1 MLATLLF
8 LAGTADT
15 TLHLRVLSINDF
27 HGQLAPATYGW
38 SRGRPVGG
46 LDGLRRLMDSLEAE
60 CACPTLRLDAGDEMQ
75 GTLLSNLVA
84 GRSSVEGL
92 NLLGIDVAAVGNH
105 DLDWGQDSLRA
116 RQRDARYGW
125 VVANVFDSVTGRR
138 PDWADP
144 YTIVPVAGMR
154 VAVIGFMTR
163 ETKQIVS
170 ARHVAGLVVR
180 GGIEPLRDVL
190 EDVARADPDFTIL
203 LAHAG
208 GFCRDDGCSGEI
220 LDLARELPEGAVDL
234 IVSGH
239 THSIL
244 NTRVN
249 GIPIVQSWSN
259 ARALGVSDLV
269 RHPGG
274 TREVM
279 ARVDTVWADAPA
291 SEETRALLAD
301 YEAIAAPL
309 ADRVITTLRDTLQRT
324 RGEQHA
330 LGNLLANALRVVGQA
345 DVGLINN
352 GGIRSD
358 LPAGPVTYGQL
369 FQLQPFANRVV
380 RLTLTGRTLR
390 SVLEHAVMDGVPDAH
405 VSGVTVRWDRSRPA
419 GDRVREVR
427 LADGRPLDPEA
438 TYTIAL
444 GDFLHTG
451 GGGYSMLVPLSA
463 EPVNLTDLE
472 LTIRYLESLPS
483 PVVISSDPR
492 FVPGPR

>member
-1 MLATLLF
+1 MIATLLF
-8 LAGTADT
+8 LAAAADT
-15 TLHLRVLSINDF
+15 TLHLRVLSVNDF
-27 HGQLAPATYGW
+27 HGQLAPATYAW

-46 LDGLRRLMDSLEAE
+46 LDGLRRLMDSVEAE

-84 GRSSVEGL
+84 GRSSVEGM

-105 DLDWGQDSLRA
+105 DLDRGQDSLRA
-116 RQRDARYGW
+116 RQNDARYGW

-154 VAVIGFMTR
+154 VAVIGYMTR

-180 GGIEPLRDVL
+180 GGIEPLGDVL

-208 GFCRDDGCSGEI
+208 GFCREDGCTGEI
-220 LDLARELPEGAVDL
+220 LDLARDLPEGRVDL

-239 THSIL
+239 THSLL

-249 GIPIVQSWSN
+249 GIPIVQSLSN
-259 ARALGVSDLV
+259 ARALGVSDLT
-269 RHPGG
+269 RTPEG
-274 TREVM
+274 TRVTT
-279 ARVDTVWADAPA
+279 RVDTVWADAPV
-291 SEETRALLAD
+291 SEETRAFLAT

-309 ADRVITTLRDTLQRT
+309 ANRVIAILRDTLQRT
-324 RGEQHA
+324 RGEQYA
-330 LGNLLANALRVVGQA
+330 LGNLLADALREVGQA

-358 LPAGPVTYGQL
+358 LPAGNVTYGQL

-380 RLTLTGRTLR
+380 RLTLSGRTLR
-390 SVLEHAVMDGVPDAH
+390 AVLEHAVGDGTPDAH
-405 VSGVTVRWDRSRPA
+405 VAGVTVRWDRSRPA

-427 LADGRPLDPEA
+427 LTDGRRLDPEG
-438 TYTIAL
+438 TYTLAL

-451 GGGYSMLVPLSA
+451 GGGYTMLVPLPA

-472 LTIRYLESLPS
+472 LTIRYLESRPS
-483 PVVISSDPR
+483 PVVVPSDPR
-492 FVPGPR
+492 FVPVGR

>member
-1 MLATLLF
+1 MLATLLL
-8 LAGTADT
+8 LAASADT

-60 CACPTLRLDAGDEMQ
+60 CSCPTLRLDAGDEMQ

-144 YTIVPVAGMR
+144 YTIVPVSGMR

-180 GGIEPLRDVL
+180 GGIEPLQDVL
-190 EDVARADPDFTIL
+190 EDVARAAPDFTIL

-208 GFCRDDGCSGEI
+208 GFCRDDGCTGEI
-220 LDLARELPEGAVDL
+220 LDLARDLPEGLVDL

-239 THSIL
+239 THSLL

-249 GIPIVQSWSN
+249 GIPIVQSLSN
-259 ARALGVSDLV
+259 ARALGVSDLI
-269 RHPGG
+269 RTSEG
-274 TREVM
+274 TRVM
-279 ARVDTVWADAPA
+279 TRVDTVWADAPA

-301 YEAIAAPL
+301 YEAVAAPL
-309 ADRVITTLRDTLQRT
+309 AGRAIATLRDTLQRV
-324 RGEQHA
+324 GNQYA
-330 LGNLLANALRVVGQA
+330 LGNLLADALREVGQA

-352 GGIRSD
+352 GGIRTD

-380 RLTLTGRTLR
+380 RLTLPGRTLR
-390 SVLEHAVMDGVPDAH
+390 AVLEHALEHGRPDAH
-405 VSGVTVRWDRSRPA
+405 VAGVTVRWDRSRPVGA
-419 GDRVREVR
+419 RVRDVR
-427 LADGRPLDPEA
+427 MADGRTLDPDA
-438 TYTIAL
+438 TYTLAL

-451 GGGYSMLVPLSA
+451 GGGYTMLIPLVA
-463 EPVNLTDLE
+463 EPVGLTDLE
-472 LTIRYLESLPS
+472 LTIRYLESRPS
-483 PVVISSDPR
+483 PVVVSSDPR
-492 FVPGPR
+492 FVPVRR